1 MIINHN
7 IAAMNAQR
15 NLGSI
20 NNKVSSNM
28 EKLSSGFRINKAG
41 DDAAG
46 LAISEKMRGQINGLH
61 QASRNA
67 QDGISMIQTAE
78 GGLSESHAILQRMRT
93 LAVQAGTDTNT
104 DADRVEMQ
112 KEVVQLKSELDRIS
126 ENTEFNTKKL
136 LNGDMANTATLD
148 ATNAAG
154 LEGATITNDS
164 LEAGDYTV
172 TTTAVTFATDNTRS
186 LSTGI
191 TDVALTT
198 AADDL
203 ELGSY
208 TISVVANETTPANM
222 DISLLDANG
231 EVLAQS
237 LDNASGV
244 TDITLN
250 TADSGV
256 ITITRDATLVAGE
269 TTFDIDA
276 STTFSVTDADGTE
289 IGAATI
295 TDSTDGTVSVG
306 GFDIEI
312 DTQLT
317 AVGGASTLTV
327 ATNAVDFQI
336 GANEGQT
343 TSLSVSDM
351 SASALSLT
359 AVDLSTQA
367 GASSAIT
374 TINDAIST
382 VSSERSKLGA
392 VQNRLDYTISN
403 LNSTEENTQAAE
415 SRIRDLDMANEM
427 VAFTKNNIISQ
438 AATSMLAQ
446 ANQATQ
452 SVLTLLR

>member
-256 ITITRDATLVAGE
+256 ITITRDAINSCGWS
-269 TTFDIDA
+269 IY
-276 STTFSVTDADGTE
+276 
-289 IGAATI
+289 I
-295 TDSTDGTVSVG
+295 
-306 GFDIEI
+306 
-312 DTQLT
+312 
-317 AVGGASTLTV
+317 
-327 ATNAVDFQI
+327 N
-336 GANEGQT
+336 
-343 TSLSVSDM
+343 
-351 SASALSLT
+351 
-359 AVDLSTQA
+359 
-367 GASSAIT
+367 SS
-374 TINDAIST
+374 N
-382 VSSERSKLGA
+382 
-392 VQNRLDYTISN
+392 
-403 LNSTEENTQAAE
+403 
-415 SRIRDLDMANEM
+415 
-427 VAFTKNNIISQ
+427 
-438 AATSMLAQ
+438 
-446 ANQATQ
+446 
-452 SVLTLLR
+452 